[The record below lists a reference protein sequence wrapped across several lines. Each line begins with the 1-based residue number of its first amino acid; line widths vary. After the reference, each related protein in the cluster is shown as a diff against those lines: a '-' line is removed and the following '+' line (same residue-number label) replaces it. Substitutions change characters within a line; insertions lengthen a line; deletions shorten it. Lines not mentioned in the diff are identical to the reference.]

1 MNEKG
6 LFYGSSSGNTQS
18 VAGMIARGLGI
29 EGTDVIDV
37 SKATPEMLRKYDIL
51 ILGSSTWGLGDLQ
64 DDWEDFIGALEKA
77 DLSGKKVAVFGTGDS
92 SSYPDSFCDAIG
104 LVAEAAEKAGATL
117 IGTEVDASG
126 YVFDSSKALRD
137 DTFCGLPLDEDNE
150 ADKTGERVDRW
161 VEKLKAEFD

>member
-18 VAGMIARGLGI
+18 VAGMIARSLGI
-29 EGTDVIDV
+29 DGNDVIDV

-64 DDWEDFIGALEKA
+64 DDWEDFIGTLEKA

-104 LVAEAAEKAGATL
+104 LIAEVAEKAGATL
-117 IGTEVDASG
+117 IGTEVDASE
-126 YVFDSSKALRD
+126 YSFDSSKASQD
-137 DTFCGLPLDEDNE
+137 NTFCGLPLDEDNE
-150 ADKTGERVDRW
+150 PDKTGERVSRW